1 MADEK
6 RVQAGQSSRTS
17 GETLAVGDAAL
28 LTSVPKAEDSFT
40 PITKDL
46 GFIPIPKRLRYDPGR
61 PVHFGLLLNATFG
74 IASTFIVANLYYC
87 QPLLIEY
94 SKSFGVTYD
103 EVSNIPTLIQ
113 AGYATGIVFI
123 STLGDLVRRR
133 GLLLLLVFISASL
146 TIGLA
151 VTNSLA
157 AFEAICFIIGM
168 VSVVPQILMPLAAD
182 LAPPERRASALSIV
196 LAGLLLGVLIARVL
210 AGIIAQFAS
219 WRVVYY
225 MAIGVQYA
233 VWGLLYLMLPDYPA
247 KNAGATYFG
256 ILYSMAKFSVT
267 EPQLIQA
274 ALINLASSACFSNF
288 WVTLTFLLGGP
299 PYYYSTLVIG
309 LFGLVGMRGRDPLAA
324 RLPVNRR
331 GRDGINIA
339 AVVFVCIGL
348 DVFRQMVQVSL
359 TSSVFGLDASAR
371 SRLNAVL
378 LLSLFMGQVMAALSL
393 AWTGFMLFMMLL
405 RGPHVKRYTWFGYE
419 GGIEARKSKLAERE
433 RQREADAE
441 AAVAANELGS
451 ADVEE
456 TSDSKETR
464 GATAKSEKQAIVD
477 EERGAAPVDS
487 LPRGASSGMSSETQN
502 PLEGVQAFVFDVFGT
517 VVNWRKGMY
526 DQLEAKLGA
535 VAPDQD
541 WDVFAEQWR
550 KGYYKKTASVA
561 SGGSGPLNVDQLHRE
576 ILDDMLA
583 TDRWSHLAPHLDD
596 IARHEL
602 VLFWHRLPGWPDT
615 SAGLHGIKKHAIIGT
630 LSNGS
635 VRWSFQR

>member
-17 GETLAVGDAAL
+17 GETLAVGDAA
-28 LTSVPKAEDSFT
+28 SVPKAEDSFT

-46 GFIPIPKRLRYDPGR
+46 GFIPIPRRLRYDPER

-309 LFGLVGMRGRDPLAA
+309 LFGLVGMFGVAMAPLVGRVIDGLVPWFAGVVAILWLLVFQSIGVGA
-324 RLPVNRR
+324 
-331 GRDGINIA
+331 DGINIA

-378 LLSLFMGQVMAALSL
+378 LLSLFMGQVMGTSVGTQVFVKYGWRPAAALSL

-487 LPRGASSGMSSETQN
+487 LPRAGA
-502 PLEGVQAFVFDVFGT
+502 
-517 VVNWRKGMY
+517 
-526 DQLEAKLGA
+526 
-535 VAPDQD
+535 
-541 WDVFAEQWR
+541 
-550 KGYYKKTASVA
+550 
-561 SGGSGPLNVDQLHRE
+561 
-576 ILDDMLA
+576 
-583 TDRWSHLAPHLDD
+583 
-596 IARHEL
+596 
-602 VLFWHRLPGWPDT
+602 
-615 SAGLHGIKKHAIIGT
+615 
-630 LSNGS
+630 
-635 VRWSFQR
+635 